1 MRAGVRQSVRVWR
14 NLRVASVAVLAATLA
29 AAIMPAVA
37 EEWPTR
43 PVTMVVTFPAG
54 SGSDV
59 LARILGARLSEILGQ
74 QVIIENV
81 GGGGGM
87 TGANRV
93 ARAAPDGYQFVLG
106 GTDTFAQSQT
116 LYKKPIY
123 NAMTDFAPV
132 ALIVEQPFLLVSR
145 NDLPAG
151 NLTEFIAYTRANQ
164 AKMQYG
170 SAGPASGSN
179 LTCTYLNSAIGVSVT
194 TVPYRGAP
202 EGLQDLIAGRI
213 DYYCPVIAAA
223 IGQIQNKTIKAIAIL
238 SRNRSPTLPA
248 LASAHEQGLI
258 DFEAN
263 YWNAFFLPKGTPA
276 SIVAKLH
283 DAAVATIDSPAVQ
296 ARLKV
301 FGLTVVAPD
310 RRSPNYLKQFVTSE
324 IKKWSEPVKASGVSL
339 D

>member
-1 MRAGVRQSVRVWR
+1 MSGIRSIVAG
-14 NLRVASVAVLAATLA
+14 AALA
-29 AAIMPAVA
+29 AAIIPASA
-37 EEWPTR
+37 QDWPSR

-59 LARILGARLSEILGQ
+59 LARILGSRLSEILGQ
-74 QVIIENV
+74 QVIIEDV

-87 TGANRV
+87 TGAYRV

-116 LYKKPIY
+116 LYKNPLY
-123 NAMTDFAPV
+123 NAKTDFAPV

-145 NDLPAG
+145 NDLPAD
-151 NLTEFIAYTRANQ
+151 NLPEFIAYSKANQ
-164 AKMQYG
+164 TKMQYG

-179 LTCTYLNSAIGVSVT
+179 LTCTYLNSAIGVTVT
-194 TVPYRGAP
+194 PVPYRGAP
-202 EGLQDLIAGRI
+202 EGLQDLMAGRI

-223 IGQIQNKTIKAIAIL
+223 IGHIGNKTMKAIAIL
-238 SRNRSPTLPA
+238 SRNRSPTLPT

-258 DFEAN
+258 DFESS

-276 SIVAKLH
+276 PIVQKLH
-283 DAAVATIDSPAVQ
+283 DAAVATINSPSVQ
-296 ARLKV
+296 ARLKA
-301 FGLTVVAPD
+301 FGLTVVAPE
-310 RRSPNYLKQFVTSE
+310 RRSPDYLQQFVATE
-324 IKKWSEPVKASGVSL
+324 IEKWSGPIKASGVSL

>member
-1 MRAGVRQSVRVWR
+1 MSSLRSIVAG
-14 NLRVASVAVLAATLA
+14 AALA
-29 AAIMPAVA
+29 AAIMPAA
-37 EEWPTR
+37 AQDWPTR

-59 LARILGARLSEILGQ
+59 LARILSPRLSEILGQ
-74 QVIIENV
+74 PVIVENV

-87 TGANRV
+87 TGAYRV

-116 LYKKPIY
+116 LHKNPPF
-123 NAMTDFAPV
+123 NAKTDFAPV

-145 NDLPAG
+145 NDLPVG
-151 NLTEFIAYTRANQ
+151 NLPEFIAYTKAHQAN
-164 AKMQYG
+164 MQYG

-179 LTCTYLNSAIGVSVT
+179 LTCTYLNSAIGVTVT
-194 TVPYRGAP
+194 PVPYRGAP

-223 IGQIQNKTIKAIAIL
+223 IGHIGNRTMKAIAIL
-238 SRNRSPTLPA
+238 SRNRSPTLPS

-258 DFEAN
+258 DFEAS

-276 SIVAKLH
+276 PIVQKLH
-283 DAAVATIDSPAVQ
+283 DAAVATINSPSVQ

-301 FGLTVVAPD
+301 FGVTVVAPE
-310 RRSPNYLKQFVTSE
+310 RRSPDYLQQFVATE
-324 IKKWSEPVKASGVSL
+324 IEKWIGPVNASGVSL

>member
-1 MRAGVRQSVRVWR
+1 MASIRSV
-14 NLRVASVAVLAATLA
+14 VLGAALA

-37 EEWPTR
+37 EDWPTR
-43 PVTMVVTFPAG
+43 PITMVVTFPAG

-59 LARILGARLSEILGQ
+59 LARILAARLSEILGQ
-74 QVIIENV
+74 QVVVENV

-116 LYKKPIY
+116 LYKKPPY
-123 NAMTDFAPV
+123 NALTDFVAV
-132 ALIVEQPFLLVSR
+132 ALVVEQPFLLVSR

-151 NLTEFIAYTRANQ
+151 NLAEFIAYTKANQ

-179 LTCTYLNSAIGVSVT
+179 LTCTYFNSAIGVAVT
-194 TVPYRGAP
+194 PVPYRGAP

-223 IGQIQNKTIKAIAIL
+223 IGHIRNQTMKAIAIL
-238 SRNRSPTLPA
+238 SRDRSPALPT
-248 LASAHEQGLI
+248 LASAHEQGLV
-258 DFEAN
+258 DFEAV
-263 YWNAFFLPKGTPA
+263 YWNAFFLPRGTPA
-276 SIVAKLH
+276 PIVQKLH
-283 DAAVATIDSPAVQ
+283 DAAVATIDTPSVQ

-301 FGLTVVAPD
+301 FGLSVVAPD
-310 RRSPNYLKQFVTSE
+310 RRSPDYLQQFLATE
-324 IKKWSEPVKASGVSL
+324 IKKWTEPIKATGVSL

>member
-1 MRAGVRQSVRVWR
+1 MSSMRSV
-14 NLRVASVAVLAATLA
+14 VLAAALA

-37 EEWPTR
+37 QDWPTR
-43 PVTMVVTFPAG
+43 PLTMVVTFPAG

-59 LARILGARLSEILGQ
+59 LGRILGAGLSEILGQ
-74 QVIIENV
+74 QVVIENV

-87 TGANRV
+87 TGAYRV

-116 LYKKPIY
+116 LYKKPPY
-123 NAMTDFAPV
+123 NALTDFEPV
-132 ALIVEQPFLLVSR
+132 ALMVEQPFLLVAR

-151 NLTEFIAYTRANQ
+151 NLPEFIAYAKANQ

-170 SAGPASGSN
+170 SAGPASGAN
-179 LTCTYLNSAIGVSVT
+179 LTCTYLNSAIGVTVT
-194 TVPYRGAP
+194 PVPYRGAP

-223 IGQIQNKTIKAIAIL
+223 IGQIRNNTMKAIAIL
-238 SRNRSPTLPA
+238 SRNRSPALPS
-248 LASAHEQGLI
+248 LASAHEQGLA
-258 DFEAN
+258 DFEAT
-263 YWNAFFLPKGTPA
+263 YWNGFFLPKGTPA
-276 SIVAKLH
+276 PIVQKLH
-283 DAAVATIDSPAVQ
+283 DAAAATIDNPSVQ

-301 FGLTVVAPD
+301 FGLNAVSPD
-310 RRSPNYLKQFVTSE
+310 RRSSEYLTQFVTTE
-324 IKKWSEPVKASGVSL
+324 IKKWSGPVKASGVSL

>member
-1 MRAGVRQSVRVWR
+1 MSRISSVV
-14 NLRVASVAVLAATLA
+14 VGAALA
-29 AAIMPAVA
+29 AAIMPAAA
-37 EEWPTR
+37 EDWPSR
-43 PVTMVVTFPAG
+43 PATMVVTFPAG

-74 QVIIENV
+74 QVVIENV

-87 TGANRV
+87 TGAYRV

-116 LYKKPIY
+116 LYKKPLY
-123 NAMTDFAPV
+123 DAMTDFVPV
-132 ALIVEQPFLLVSR
+132 ALMVEQPFLLVAR

-151 NLTEFIAYTRANQ
+151 NLAEFIAYAKANQ

-194 TVPYRGAP
+194 AVPYRGAP
-202 EGLQDLIAGRI
+202 EGLQDLMAGRI

-223 IGQIQNKTIKAIAIL
+223 IGQIRNNTMKAIAIL
-238 SRNRSPTLPA
+238 SRNRSPALPT
-248 LASAHEQGLI
+248 LASAHEQGLV
-258 DFEAN
+258 DFEAT

-276 SIVAKLH
+276 AIVQKLH
-283 DAAVATIDSPAVQ
+283 DTAVATIDTPSVQ

-310 RRSPNYLKQFVTSE
+310 RRSPDYLQQFVASE
-324 IKKWSEPVKASGVSL
+324 IKKWSNPVKASGVSL